1 MANKRISGDVNVEF
15 NEAQSRQSLE
25 SGESV
30 KTLFGKLRKWLTDL
44 KPVAFSGSYND
55 LSYIPVN
62 KAGDTMTGDLHFSD
76 DDSASLDIGYHSSLD
91 LFKIWSLHKD
101 IDIESGENVYIC
113 GGGSGNGVVIDGAVF
128 FKGTLSSSGATA
140 IRVLAIDVN
149 NRGKLMKLNNSE
161 LADKVPAVRYDTS
174 SQGLTTTQKSNARTN
189 LGLGSAA
196 TYSYSSFAT
205 STQGGYATDFNSNFK
220 PIFTTSGQ
228 SHASVFRGKYLG
240 SSFTSAQKA
249 AIANGTFDDLY
260 IGDYWT
266 INSMDWV
273 IADIDYYYGIGDTAC
288 WTHHLVIVPR
298 YTLTSSTM
306 NSSSTS
312 SGGYNSSK
320 MRTSTLLCNSTT
332 AGNTSTVYGKICA
345 AFGSNYI
352 LSHRVLVSTS
362 VDSSGNVSGW
372 AWSDSIVDLLN
383 QSQVSGQK
391 ISSNGNKDVYN
402 VGVQTAQLAVFRI
415 NHGFMI
421 AQSGTTR
428 TGYWLSDVRSATSF
442 ALIYANGAV
451 DSNGASNSYSV
462 RPHFCLKG
470 A

>member
-76 DDSASLDIGYHSSLD
+76 DDSASLDIGYDSSPD

-128 FKGTLSSSGATA
+128 FKGTLSSSGATD
-140 IRVLAIDVN
+140 IRVLAIDVS

-174 SQGLTTTQKSNARTN
+174 SQGLTATQKSNARTN

-196 TYSYSSFAT
+196 TYSSSSFAS

-220 PIFTTSGQ
+220 PIFATSGQ
-228 SHASVFRGKYLG
+228 SHASVFRGKYIG

-249 AIANGTFDDLY
+249 AIADVSFTDLY
-260 IGDYWT
+260 VGDYWT
-266 INSMDWV
+266 INGVNWR
-273 IADIDYYYGIGDTAC
+273 IADINYYLHTGDTETTAP
-288 WTHHLVIVPR
+288 HLVVVPDKV
-298 YTLTSSTM
+298 LGTSYM
-306 NSSSTS
+306 NSTNTTTGAYVGSYMYT
-312 SGGYNSSK
+312 
-320 MRTSTLLCNSTT
+320 TTLLQNGTEASSSIF
-332 AGNTSTVYGKICA
+332 GQIKA
-345 AFGSNYI
+345 AFGESNL
-352 LSHRVLVSTS
+352 LSIRQYFANAA
-362 VDSSGNVSGW
+362 DSSGYASGASW
-372 AWSDSIVDLLN
+372 YSTRCFLMNQCMVYGHVAWGYGN
-383 QSQVSGQK
+383 YN
-391 ISSNGNKDVYN
+391 NGFN
-402 VGVQTAQLAVFRI
+402 VGIDKTQLA
-415 NHGFMI
+415 
-421 AQSGTTR
+421 
-428 TGYWLSDVRSATSF
+428 
-442 ALIYANGAV
+442 
-451 DSNGASNSYSV
+451 
-462 RPHFCLKG
+462 
-470 A
+470 